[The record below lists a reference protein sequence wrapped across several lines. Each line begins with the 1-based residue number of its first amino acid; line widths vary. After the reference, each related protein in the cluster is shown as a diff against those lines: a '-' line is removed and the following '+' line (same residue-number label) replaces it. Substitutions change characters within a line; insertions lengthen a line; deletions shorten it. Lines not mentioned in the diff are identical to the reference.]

1 MMPRL
6 MSGMGWSART
16 QTRSTPRLR
25 QHYRLQIAV
34 VGIAIGKN
42 SFHIV
47 GLDNRGAIVLRQKWS
62 RG

>member
-1 MMPRL
+1 ML
-6 MSGMGWSART
+6 LLGGT

>member
-1 MMPRL
+1 ML
-6 MSGMGWSART
+6 LLGGT

-25 QHYRLQIAV
+25 QHYRLRIAV